1 MNPATND
8 VVSLRRSLH
17 AHPEPADH
25 EEKTARTLLEFL
37 KARTE
42 PTEVVTGL
50 GGHGLA
56 LTYGYADPGPTVLLR
71 ADLDALPIFETLQ
84 IEHVS
89 RVPGVAHKCGHD
101 GHMAI
106 LVDAA
111 LRLWANKPTR
121 GRLVVLFQPA
131 EETGMGAERLI
142 EDPKFDPLR
151 PDYAFALH
159 NLPGFERGCAVLRR
173 GGFAS
178 ASTGMVVE
186 LEGATSHAAEPEKGR
201 SPALAVA
208 SLIQGFSAAPQLFTA
223 LHEAAKA
230 TVIHARLGERAF
242 GTSPGYAAVMCTLRA
257 YRDEV
262 METMKRRC
270 VHLVESV
277 AQAHELRSGIDW
289 VEEFPATVNDDDC
302 VELIEETAC
311 SLSIE
316 TIEAEVPFPWSE
328 DFGHFTRRFKGAM
341 FGLGSGVDHPALHHP
356 DYDFPDDIIP
366 VGGKIFEEL
375 VRRALGSDSG

>member
-8 VVSLRRSLH
+8 VVSLRRHLH
-17 AHPEPADH
+17 AHPELADH

-37 KARTE
+37 RARTE

-56 LTYGYADPGPTVLLR
+56 LIYDYADPGPTVLLR
-71 ADLDALPIFETLQ
+71 ADLDALPISETLQ

-89 RVPGVAHKCGHD
+89 RVPKVAHKCGHD

-142 EDPKFDPLR
+142 EDPRFDPLR

-159 NLPGFERGCAVLRR
+159 NLPGFERGAVVLRR

-178 ASTGMVVE
+178 ASTGMVVD

-208 SLIQGFSAAPQLFTA
+208 SLIQGLSAAPQFFTA

-270 VHLVESV
+270 ALLVESV
-277 AQAHELRSGIDW
+277 ARAHELKSSVDW

-302 VELIEETAC
+302 VDLIERGARA
-311 SLSIE
+311 LSID
-316 TIEAEVPFPWSE
+316 ILEAEVPFPWSE

-341 FGLGSGVDHPALHHP
+341 FGLGSGCDHPALHHP

-366 VGGKIFEEL
+366 VGGKIFETL
-375 VRRALGSDSG
+375 VRRALGPDSE